1 MHDQIQGKDS
11 TLSFFFSTQQVDL
24 RARFCIVNSI
34 RSPQTFFMK
43 TVRQKDDRPATDLP
57 ETKRDKKLLEPDEAT
72 LDLPEV
78 KDIPGQEH
86 VRPLPAGEMADTTI
100 SSADEE
106 ASALLDTDE
115 DILIDKAAD
124 VSNTERELLQRSS
137 ESIATKDDEQLNMA
151 DLDNTDEE
159 GTMLNE
165 NSDRSGSDLD
175 VPGSEE
181 DDANEEIGEGDEE
194 NNSYSLPDPEDE

>member
-1 MHDQIQGKDS
+1 MVK
-11 TLSFFFSTQQVDL
+11 
-24 RARFCIVNSI
+24 SI
-34 RSPQTFFMK
+34 DHLKIFFMK
-43 TVRQKDDRPATDLP
+43 TIQKENERSATDLP
-57 ETKRDKKLLEPDEAT
+57 ETKRDKRLLEPDEAT

-106 ASALLDTDE
+106 ADALLDTDE

-137 ESIATKDDEQLNMA
+137 ESMATTDDERLNIA
-151 DLDNTDEE
+151 DLDKTDEE
-159 GTMLNE
+159 GTALNE
-165 NSDRSGSDLD
+165 RSDRSGSDLD

-181 DDANEEIGEGDEE
+181 DDANEKIGEEDEE

>member
-1 MHDQIQGKDS
+1 MKETQRKNDQ
-11 TLSFFFSTQQVDL
+11 TT
-24 RARFCIVNSI
+24 
-34 RSPQTFFMK
+34 
-43 TVRQKDDRPATDLP
+43 TDLP
-57 ETKRDKKLLEPDEAT
+57 ESKRDKKLLEPDKAT

-106 ASALLDTDE
+106 ANVLLDTDE
-115 DILIDKAAD
+115 DIILDETLN
-124 VSNTERELLQRSS
+124 VTGTERDLLQRSS
-137 ESIATKDDEQLNMA
+137 ESMATTDDEQLNAA
-151 DLDNTDEE
+151 DLDKTDED

-165 NSDRSGSDLD
+165 KVNRSGSDLD

-181 DDANEEIGEGDEE
+181 DDANEEIGEEDEE